1 MKFSRLALLSC
12 ISAPL
17 VLALALPAD
26 DLSFH
31 PAANTEVAKTLKLDL
46 EMNVTEASANF
57 NGQEL
62 PAEALE
68 QIKQT
73 LIANMVVGVTEKY
86 VETKEGKPLTLLR
99 TFDTMSLDFE
109 FGDNSNADENFKEA
123 EGKTVEFKWNEKE
136 GAYEK
141 SFKDSE
147 GDADELKDL
156 DPDMDLRVLLPEKKV
171 AKGDTWEVAADRLKP
186 LFFPGG
192 MITKVGEE
200 DAEGFDKMRKEL
212 EDQFSQFLKD
222 FKVTCTYKGTKDEDG
237 KTAAQIDFTF
247 DEPDRM
253 GDRYHPP
260 QDEARHGL
268 DDRGSDLAAGR
279 RGSPRHG
286 RQGRVR
292 DEPQGRGHSALEP
305 GRRPPGELR
314 HEGRRGPRRE
324 HRGARAERRSAGRR
338 QHVGQGRGQDD
349 LGARTEQVNLSGAR
363 VRHALSPS
371 PIG

>member
-222 FKVTCTYKGTKDEDG
+222 FKVTCTYKGTKEEDG

-247 DEPDRM
+247 DGKMKLDMGSMIEEVISQQGGEEVPDM
-253 GDRYHPP
+253 DVKAVFGMSLKG
-260 QDEARHGL
+260 EGTL
-268 DDRGSDLAAGR
+268 LWNLAAGHLANFDMKADA
-279 RGSPRHG
+279 GLDVNIEVHA
-286 RQGRVR
+286 Q
-292 DEPQGRGHSALEP
+292 SADQP
-305 GRRPPGELR
+305 VDVNMSGKAAGKMTWELA
-314 HEGRRGPRRE
+314 P
-324 HRGARAERRSAGRR
+324 
-338 QHVGQGRGQDD
+338 
-349 LGARTEQVNLSGAR
+349 NK
-363 VRHALSPS
+363 
-371 PIG
+371 